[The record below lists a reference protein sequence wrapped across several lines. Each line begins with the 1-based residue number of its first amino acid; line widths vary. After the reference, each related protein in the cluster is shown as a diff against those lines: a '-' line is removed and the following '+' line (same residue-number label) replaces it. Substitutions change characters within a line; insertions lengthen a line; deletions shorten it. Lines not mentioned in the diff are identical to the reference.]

1 MHEMSIAQ
9 DIIRLAESE
18 RNARGFSKIVSIKV
32 QAGAMSC
39 FVPSALELAF
49 EVVREGTCAA
59 DATLDIERA
68 QIKLRCR
75 QCEHTMDGEVGPIA
89 CEKCGSTD
97 LFIDGDAEI
106 NVVSLEVDE

>member
-18 RNARGFSKIVSIKV
+18 RSARGFAKVITIKV

-39 FVPSALELAF
+39 FVPTALELAF
-49 EVVREGTCAA
+49 QVVREGTCAA
-59 DATLDIERA
+59 EATLDIERA

-75 QCEHTMDGEVGPIA
+75 QCEHTTDGEVGPIA
-89 CEKCGSTD
+89 CRNCGSTD
-97 LFIDGDAEI
+97 LFIDGDSEI